1 MSWSYINN
9 YLNRYDV
16 TKIRIFKLLTI
27 IYNSTILT
35 RLLVAYM

>member
-9 YLNRYDV
+9 YLNRYV